1 MIPALIVPF
10 RMIRTKYFVLVTL
23 PVFASFNAM
32 VLVKSNRWD
41 LLRFWLRTKVRV
53 LRFDLL
59 HLLRSGLFPCACS
72 SGLCVLLA
80 TCGRWLGCIRLSCR
94 RISRCFRGLS
104 RAFGIFPLLLSLLV
118 LTRFQS
124 IRRLIA
130 RPSLSVFSSIRL
142 VRPSASRLTRRITF
156 CIRRLVAGVRLL
168 ALFCARSSRSFTL
181 VCRATRIR
189 RSVFLRCFGLSR
201 WSLLSLGRVRAGL
214 CFSGARF
221 FRCALAL

>member
-1 MIPALIVPF
+1 MGLIPALIVPF

-23 PVFASFNAM
+23 PVRSFNAM
-32 VLVKSNRWD
+32 VLVESNRWN

-80 TCGRWLGCIRLSCR
+80 TCRRWLGCIRLRCR

-124 IRRLIA
+124 
-130 RPSLSVFSSIRL
+130 
-142 VRPSASRLTRRITF
+142 
-156 CIRRLVAGVRLL
+156 VAD
-168 ALFCARSSRSFTL
+168 SSRA
-181 VCRATRIR
+181 RA
-189 RSVFLRCFGLSR
+189 F
-201 WSLLSLGRVRAGL
+201 
-214 CFSGARF
+214 RF
-221 FRCALAL
+221 FPA